1 MLKKTL
7 LCAALLLPLTVQAQ
21 EPKKNT
27 AAGDLNWSVQASW
40 PIPAKPVDIAQ
51 SLDNK
56 KVFILGADSKVYIFT
71 PDGKQLGALP
81 VDSGVNAIDI
91 AARGE
96 MLYLVNDKT
105 KTYTA
110 IDVSFNQKIDVTGAP
125 VRGAENAPV
134 TLVLFSD
141 FECPWCGK
149 LEPTLAELLTKNP
162 DKLRIVFKHLPL
174 PMHQQ
179 AEPAALAAIAAQK
192 QGKFWEM
199 HDALFQTTNWT
210 PTVIDETAQ
219 RVGLNMAQY
228 KADVSGPEVQT
239 QLAKDKADAQ
249 AADVVATPSMFVNGR
264 PARDRSLP
272 TLQKMVDEAL
282 AAGGA
287 K

>member
-7 LCAALLLPLTVQAQ
+7 LCAALLLPLTAQAQ

-110 IDVSFNQKIDVTGAP
+110 IDVSFNQKIDINGAP
-125 VRGAENAPV
+125 MRGAENAPV

-149 LEPTLAELLTKNP
+149 LEPTLAELLAKNP

-199 HDALFQTTNWT
+199 HDALFQTTDWT

-228 KADVSGPEVQT
+228 KADVASQEVQM

-249 AADVVATPSMFVNGR
+249 AADVVATPSMCVNGR

>member
-110 IDVSFNQKIDVTGAP
+110 IDVSFNQKIDVIGAP

-219 RVGLNMAQY
+219 RIGLNMAQY
-228 KADVSGPEVQT
+228 KADVASQEVQT

>member
-110 IDVSFNQKIDVTGAP
+110 IDVSFNQKIDVIGAP

-228 KADVSGPEVQT
+228 KADVASQEVQM

>member
-27 AAGDLNWSVQASW
+27 DAGDLNWSVQASW

-110 IDVSFNQKIDVTGAP
+110 IDVSFNQKIDVIGAP

-228 KADVSGPEVQT
+228 KADVASQEVQM

>member
-110 IDVSFNQKIDVTGAP
+110 IDVSFNQKIDVIGAP
-125 VRGAENAPV
+125 MRGAENAPV

-272 TLQKMVDEAL
+272 ALQKMVDEAL

>member
-27 AAGDLNWSVQASW
+27 SAGDLNWSVQASW

-110 IDVSFNQKIDVTGAP
+110 IDVSFNQKIDINGAP

-228 KADVSGPEVQT
+228 KADVASQEVQM

-272 TLQKMVDEAL
+272 ALQKMVDEAL

>member
-81 VDSGVNAIDI
+81 VDSGVTAIDI

-110 IDVSFNQKIDVTGAP
+110 IDVSFNQKIDINGAP

-219 RVGLNMAQY
+219 RVGLNMEQY
-228 KADVSGPEVQT
+228 KADVASQEVQT

-249 AADVVATPSMFVNGR
+249 TADVVATPSMFVNGR
-264 PARDRSLP
+264 PAKDRSL
-272 TLQKMVDEAL
+272 TALQKMVDDAL

>member
-110 IDVSFNQKIDVTGAP
+110 IDVSFNQKIDINGAP
-125 VRGAENAPV
+125 MRGAENAPV

-228 KADVSGPEVQT
+228 KADVASQEVQT

>member
-27 AAGDLNWSVQASW
+27 SAGDLNWSVQASW

-110 IDVSFNQKIDVTGAP
+110 IDVSFNQKIDINGAP

>member
-40 PIPAKPVDIAQ
+40 PIPTKPVDIAQ

-110 IDVSFNQKIDVTGAP
+110 IDVSFNQKIDINGAP
-125 VRGAENAPV
+125 MRGAENAPV

-228 KADVSGPEVQT
+228 KADVASQEVQM

>member
-7 LCAALLLPLTVQAQ
+7 LCAALLLPLTAQAQ

-110 IDVSFNQKIDVTGAP
+110 IDVSFNQKIDINGAP
-125 VRGAENAPV
+125 MRGAENAPV

-149 LEPTLAELLTKNP
+149 LEPTLAELLAKNP

-199 HDALFQTTNWT
+199 HDALFQTTDWT

-228 KADVSGPEVQT
+228 KADVASQEVQM